1 MIDAGAFR
9 RAAKTLSSAR
19 PETADGLSM
28 ARIGRGGVGASMIV
42 PRPLALAGLLPLVL
56 AAAAPPVG
64 QAQHIKYRVEIF
76 GPAGLHVATN
86 RTELDQSGDTYTIK
100 ASIETRGLAGW
111 FVTMKSNAQ
120 AKGRLS
126 ADAAQPES
134 FRADTERNGVEHH
147 EKITYATDGGVN
159 GSSAPPSKEPVKPV
173 PSAQMRGTVDNL
185 TAYFLLERQ
194 LGRGGKCDLTVAV
207 FDGRQRYDLKFT
219 DGGQQKLSPAS
230 GQNFAGVTTL
240 CHMKRVEIAGFPT
253 KAEDSEGARSGT
265 LWYARLVPGNLVQG
279 IRMEMETE
287 AGQISAYLAEVQAN
301 GADLKLME

>member
-1 MIDAGAFR
+1 
-9 RAAKTLSSAR
+9 
-19 PETADGLSM
+19 M
-28 ARIGRGGVGASMIV
+28 ARIGHAGVGASMIIL
-42 PRPLALAGLLPLVL
+42 RPLALAALLPLVL
-56 AAAAPPVG
+56 AAAAPPPPAG
-64 QAQHIKYRVEIF
+64 QAQHIKYRVEVY

-86 RTELDQSGDTYTIK
+86 RTEIDQSGDTYTIK
-100 ASIETRGLAGW
+100 SSIETRGLAGW
-111 FVTMKSNAQ
+111 FVSMKSNAE

-147 EKITYATDGGVN
+147 EKITYAADGGVN
-159 GSSAPPSKEPVKPV
+159 GNSAPPSKEPVKPV
-173 PSAQMRGTVDNL
+173 AAAQMRGTVDNL

-194 LGRGGKCDLTVAV
+194 LGRGGRCDLTVAV

-219 DGGQQKLSPAS
+219 DAGQQKLSPAG
-230 GQNFAGVTTL
+230 GQNFAGVTTV
-240 CHMKRVEIAGFPT
+240 CHMKRVELAGFPT

-301 GADLKLME
+301 GTDLKLME